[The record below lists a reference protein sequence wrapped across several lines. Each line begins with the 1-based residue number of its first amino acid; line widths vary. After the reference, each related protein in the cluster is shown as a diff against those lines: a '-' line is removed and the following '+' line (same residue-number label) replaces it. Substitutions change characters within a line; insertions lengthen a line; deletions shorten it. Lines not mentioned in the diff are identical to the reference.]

1 MQQFSLTANNDFLDQ
16 ERAGWRAVRLGDLVF
31 PSVPD
36 PQAGHYA
43 DDFWPSRHEEYN
55 RLEWDRMDWTAVR
68 DELFAA
74 AGRLRAAEGDDD
86 GSDADGLPVLG
97 QADSDTLM
105 VRRTPSHGT
114 NILSAAHSPV
124 ISAAPWVNPVDDR
137 ALDLEFDVPSI
148 RERTFL
154 EMWFGYGDPSV
165 EVRRRADGRFD
176 VGYGQ
181 HRICAVADYPMPV
194 RDRRLMRLGDAG
206 FLPRGPLADATRIP
220 VIVHD

>member
-16 ERAGWRAVRLGDLVF
+16 QGAGWRAVRLGDLVF
-31 PSVPD
+31 PSAPD
-36 PQAGHYA
+36 PQAGQYA

-74 AGRLRAAEGDDD
+74 AGTLKAAEGDVA
-86 GSDADGLPVLG
+86 GNGAGEPPVPG
-97 QADSDTLM
+97 HTDTLM

-124 ISAAPWVNPVDDR
+124 VSAAPWVNPVNDR
-137 ALDLEFDVPSI
+137 ALELEFDVPSI

-181 HRICAVADYPMPV
+181 HRICAVADYPMPA

-206 FLPRGPLADATRIP
+206 FLPRGPLADGMRIP
-220 VIVHD
+220 AIVQD